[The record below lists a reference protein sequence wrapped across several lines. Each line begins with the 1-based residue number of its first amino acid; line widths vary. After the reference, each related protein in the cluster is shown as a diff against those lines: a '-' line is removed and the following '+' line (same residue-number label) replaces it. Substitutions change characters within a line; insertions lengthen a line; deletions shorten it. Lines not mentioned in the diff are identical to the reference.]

1 MEEMRDIEELEFTI
15 TPRVEV
21 GVMDPP
27 CAVNCQFDTNSFAQ
41 ENLPVWELY
50 LTLSREFAHHPRP
63 VWNMPLET
71 VNWEVDAEL
80 VIARYVVV
88 ASVEVANRLNKR
100 SIVEDAVARRPAL
113 NV

>member
-1 MEEMRDIEELEFTI
+1 
-15 TPRVEV
+15 
-21 GVMDPP
+21 
-27 CAVNCQFDTNSFAQ
+27 
-41 ENLPVWELY
+41 
-50 LTLSREFAHHPRP
+50 
-63 VWNMPLET
+63 MPLET

>member
-1 MEEMRDIEELEFTI
+1 MMPAVSMFPTVVVLFP
-15 TPRVEV
+15 TPRPVETV
-21 GVMDPP
+21 SWDV
-27 CAVNCQFDTNSFAQ
+27 DTNAFAQ

-50 LTLSREFAHHPRP
+50 LTLSREFVHHPRP

-88 ASVEVANRLNKR
+88 ASVEVANLENKR
-100 SIVEDAVARRPAL
+100 SMEEDAVARRPAL

>member
-1 MEEMRDIEELEFTI
+1 M
-15 TPRVEV
+15 
-21 GVMDPP
+21 
-27 CAVNCQFDTNSFAQ
+27 
-41 ENLPVWELY
+41 
-50 LTLSREFAHHPRP
+50 SREFAHHPRP

-88 ASVEVANRLNKR
+88 ASVEVANLENKR

>member
-1 MEEMRDIEELEFTI
+1 MEEMREIEELEFTI
-15 TPRVEV
+15 TPKVEV

-27 CAVNCQFDTNSFAQ
+27 SVVNCQLDTNSFAQ

-50 LTLSREFAHHPRP
+50 LTLSREFVHHPRP

-88 ASVEVANRLNKR
+88 ASVEVANLENKR